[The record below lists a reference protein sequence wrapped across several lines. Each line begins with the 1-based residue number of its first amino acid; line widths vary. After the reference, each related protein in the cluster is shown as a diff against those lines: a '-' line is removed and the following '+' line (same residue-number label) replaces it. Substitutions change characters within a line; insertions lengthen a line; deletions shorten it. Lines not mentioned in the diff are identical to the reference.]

1 MRSMSLANRL
11 QPPVLRLAFVG
22 AAAPLTQPLGSPPRT
37 FPLSRK
43 GCYMAAALARGDRCD
58 A

>member
-1 MRSMSLANRL
+1 MSLANRL